1 MTREEI
7 MRDPDLRDAYEE
19 RAGIVEYDAGL
30 PRHRAESVAVIMTRN
45 WAQSLIGRRYG
56 VQSRHAHGDK
66 QSPEYP

>member
-45 WAQSLIGRRYG
+45 WAQANVNRQQMRDCAGAPKSLRR
-56 VQSRHAHGDK
+56 
-66 QSPEYP
+66 

>member
-45 WAQSLIGRRYG
+45 WAQSLRANRR
-56 VQSRHAHGDK
+56 K
-66 QSPEYP
+66 Q

>member
-1 MTREEI
+1 

-45 WAQSLIGRRYG
+45 WAQANVNRQQMRDCAKAQKSLRR
-56 VQSRHAHGDK
+56 
-66 QSPEYP
+66 

>member
-19 RAGIVEYDAGL
+19 RAGIVEYDAGV

-45 WAQSLIGRRYG
+45 WAAGLGFREPGSGALCRE
-56 VQSRHAHGDK
+56 SN
-66 QSPEYP
+66 

>member
-19 RAGIVEYDAGL
+19 RAGIVEYDAGV

-45 WAQSLIGRRYG
+45 WAQSLTGRKYG
-56 VQSRHAHGDK
+56 AQSRHAPGDK
-66 QSPEYP
+66 